1 MVFLC
6 SKVLGEGA
14 GIDFGRPGGPPRMDF
29 ERILGHSLRRFGRSW
44 HPSVVPTSSHVCS
57 NSRSVVVLPSVPCHR
72 CLASVG
78 RPSVE
83 GAVVPRS
90 V

>member
-29 ERILGHSLRRFGRSW
+29 ERILGHSLRRFGHSL
-44 HPSVVPTSSHVCS
+44 HPSFVPTSSQVCP
-57 NSRSVVVLPSVPCHR
+57 NSRSVVALPLVLA
-72 CLASVG
+72 LVG
-78 RPSVE
+78 LPFSCR
-83 GAVVPRS
+83 GGGPRS
-90 V
+90 VVNY